1 MHLSTHP
8 ISTRSPSELRPVSAF
23 TGAMPHSRA
32 AAELA
37 LLEPLCDCVY
47 AVGEG
52 AEMVEGAIERLT
64 PWSV

>member
-1 MHLSTHP
+1 
-8 ISTRSPSELRPVSAF
+8 
-23 TGAMPHSRA
+23 MPHSRA